1 MRKVRAILVVS
12 SAVLCST
19 MFIAPVNADLMCKM
33 NAKAAYK
40 DCQAQCK
47 SDFTDAKFVCRNIQ
61 PACGDAC
68 LAGRQACFD
77 GVEEILDTGVV
88 TGHCSVTMSDP
99 CLIDAECPN
108 AESCVA
114 DSTLANCTGG
124 TNACNA
130 VFTTQATGDPGSG
143 GCGATCG
150 PQGQVCSCHG
160 DQACAECLD
169 TAQVTRFLCRDE
181 CRDSF
186 RVNPVVVSG
195 KQGCSTSF
203 KACAQACPPA
213 M

>member
-1 MRKVRAILVVS
+1 MFSAVMCSILV
-12 SAVLCST
+12 AG
-19 MFIAPVNADLMCKM
+19 AAHADVMCKL

-47 SDFTDAKFVCRNIQ
+47 SDFQDAKFTCRNIQ

-68 LAGRQACFD
+68 LAGRQACTD
-77 GVEEILDTGVV
+77 AVEQILDTGVV
-88 TGHCSVTMSDP
+88 QGHCSVTGSDP
-99 CLIDAECPN
+99 CLSDSDCPN
-108 AESCVA
+108 GETCVV
-114 DSTLANCTGG
+114 DQTLANCTGG

-130 VFTTQATGDPGSG
+130 TFATQAEGAPSSG

-160 DQACAECLD
+160 DTNCQNCLD
-169 TAQVTRFLCRDE
+169 QAQITRFLCRDT

-186 RVNPVVVSG
+186 RVNPIVVAG
-195 KQGCSTSF
+195 KQ
-203 KACAQACPPA
+203 ACQNTFQVCVKACPPA